1 MYCIN
6 LDAINCVT
14 THRQNVPYE
23 KKKEHIVKITLL
35 SPQSKMYRKRGI
47 FSKSLRYAPLTLTTL
62 AALVPEELN
71 AEIRIIDEGVEDLN
85 IDAIDADLVGITCIT
100 PNAPRVYDLS
110 RQLREMGITVVIGG
124 VHPTLVPDEA

>member
-1 MYCIN
+1 MLGFVSSSTY
-6 LDAINCVT
+6 CVT
-14 THRQNVPYE
+14 TQRQNVPYE

-85 IDAIDADLVGITCIT
+85 IDAIDADLVGIDGVNVEIFYPFIDDTNLGI
-100 PNAPRVYDLS
+100 
-110 RQLREMGITVVIGG
+110 QLLWHKGC
-124 VHPTLVPDEA
+124 